1 MLGSN
6 RIKNLFDHI
15 LIQTKKFKV
24 KKKIFLINSRLNI
37 NKTRCIYRNILT
49 FNNSLIE
56 QLKGI
61 WPQFKEET
69 CGKSYT
75 VESIEGFTNEQK
87 GGHNPKRVGC

>member
-1 MLGSN
+1 MY
-6 RIKNLFDHI
+6 K
-15 LIQTKKFKV
+15 
-24 KKKIFLINSRLNI
+24 
-37 NKTRCIYRNILT
+37 NILT